1 MNKLQLLQKIESA
14 NSPDFGNIL
23 SKSFDLFKKVWMDGF
38 LHLLVTALAAIPLM
52 LVIYLPLIPAFIA
65 AAQSEGG
72 PENFQPNLDYPILTI
87 VGYVIMV
94 FVVMILTQVL
104 SIGITA
110 HYFKVCKIKDL
121 DSQEDDGGYF
131 SYLKGVN
138 FGKLFVLSMATFG
151 IAIIAA
157 LLCYLPIFYVMV
169 PLQLIVVIFAFNNNL
184 SVSEII
190 SISFKLGNKFWLLVF
205 GLIIVSSMIAQLGV
219 ILCFVGLFFT
229 AYFTHIPIYYFYKE
243 TIGFGGDSDD
253 LKSEFST
260 EYLN

>member
-1 MNKLQLLQKIESA
+1 M
-14 NSPDFGNIL
+14 
-23 SKSFDLFKKVWMDGF
+23 FKKVWLDGF
-38 LHLLVTALAAIPLM
+38 LHLIVTALAVIPLV
-52 LVIYLPLIPAFIA
+52 LAIYLPLVPAFITA
-65 AAQSEGG
+65 VQSGG
-72 PENFQPNLDYPILTI
+72 GSESFQPNLDYPIITI

-138 FGKLFVLSMATFG
+138 FGKLFVLSMAIFG
-151 IAIIAA
+151 IAIIAT

-169 PLQLIVVIFAFNNNL
+169 PLQLIVVIFAFNDNL

-190 SISFKLGNKFWLLVF
+190 SVSFKLGNKFWLLVF
-205 GLIIVSSMIAQLGV
+205 GLIIVSSMIAQLGM

-229 AYFTHIPIYYFYKE
+229 AYFAHIPIYFFYKE
-243 TIGFGGDSDD
+243 TIGFGDDSDD
-253 LKSEFST
+253 STHEFST